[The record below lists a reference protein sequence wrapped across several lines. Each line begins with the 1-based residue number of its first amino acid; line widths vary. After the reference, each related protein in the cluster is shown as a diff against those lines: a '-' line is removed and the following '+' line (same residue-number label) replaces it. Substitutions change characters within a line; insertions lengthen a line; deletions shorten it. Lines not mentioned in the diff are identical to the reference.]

1 MYQVNVSSLSI
12 REQPSNKSRLYLK
25 LGTVVEQT
33 GEMKKF
39 KNQMWIPVITVNNPI
54 VSGYVL
60 KKYLKEVI

>member
-12 REQPSNKSRLYLK
+12 RKQPNINGKLYLK
-25 LGTVVEQT
+25 LGTVVKQT

-39 KNQMWIPVITVNNPI
+39 KNQMWVPVITVNKPI

-60 KKYLKEVI
+60 RKYLEEI